1 MNLQFSS
8 LRGLA
13 RLAVTCAGAFVMAAC
28 GSSGAAASAYAQSG
42 PPLTVS
48 TGPSA
53 EPGNNLPAAG
63 SSSVPVVTISATPSS
78 VNSGGSSMITWSTS
92 AASTCTASG
101 GWTGAMSTKGAHI
114 TGALAHS
121 TTYSLSCTGA
131 GGTTRKSATVAINLS
146 SCASTSGALTLNAK
160 LTRSSGI
167 SPLLA
172 FFDAT
177 GTTDTALTGKT
188 TAFQDIA
195 YSWNFGDA
203 GASGTGTWKYGAN
216 AGRNTMNKATGGVAA
231 HLYITNGSD
240 TPYTAT
246 VTATDGTNTASCQ
259 LVLTAYDPSGPNGFP
274 GSATTCVSS
283 SGTPAAGKNGCPA
296 GAAVLKTSS
305 FVTALSNSQSDKRV
319 LFNCGDT
326 FTGNNALVTGQKFSV
341 GAYGS
346 CLGSTNGRPILSDNG
361 SSGEISLGSGSSAD
375 FDGRFSDLDLEG
387 NGNGGTAFRNASGTY
402 PYQIVLNN
410 IKSNGNTATFYNFN
424 ASQYGLFDVVMTGM
438 GSVQGVFINN
448 SENQCINGSHA
459 YNCGGT
465 PAYSNINYWALIGNS
480 FNGAG
485 AQNGSSGIE
494 TVRISACRLCVI
506 ENNTIENANKVGAV
520 LKLHNG
526 NPNSQGSW
534 IGQYTELNE
543 ISDNL
548 FTGTSGAQ
556 LVEIAP
562 QNSVTDESLQKI
574 VFERNLIV
582 GVPSGSGKVL
592 ASVQNSTF
600 RDNVFNTANTVGT
613 DFSLQ
618 IARRGVEWNS
628 TPGAPSNSSEPQYDE
643 AYNNSCYSL
652 SRANGCIGFDG
663 VNFRSP
669 GNDGW
674 VKNNLYYN
682 PAGGT
687 TVSNTG
693 TANTVSNNTATVTG
707 NPDFINAGGSFDLL
721 SDFMPTKN
729 FLGGTD
735 VPVHFDALGTAWP
748 PTWDLGAVRP

>member
-1 MNLQFSS
+1 M
-8 LRGLA
+8 
-13 RLAVTCAGAFVMAAC
+13 VCCAAC
-28 GSSGAAASAYAQSG
+28 IMTVCGASGAASG
-42 PPLTVS
+42 SDMSS
-48 TGPSA
+48 TIA
-53 EPGNNLPAAG
+53 AAG
-63 SSSVPVVTISATPSS
+63 PVVTISASPGS
-78 VNSGGSSMITWSTS
+78 VSSGGSAMITWSTS
-92 AASTCTASG
+92 AASSCTASG
-101 GWTGAMSTKGAHI
+101 GWTGARSTSGTHS
-114 TGALAHS
+114 TGALTHS

-131 GGTTRKSATVAINLS
+131 GGTTLKAATVAINLQ
-146 SCASTSGALTLNAK
+146 SCSATSGSLKLNAK
-160 LTRSSGI
+160 LTRAAGI
-167 SPLLA
+167 SPLMA

-188 TAFQDIA
+188 TAFQDVT
-195 YSWNFGDA
+195 YEWNFGDA
-203 GASGTGTWKYGAN
+203 GVSGIRAWKYGAN
-216 AGRNTMNKATGGVAA
+216 AGRNLMNTATGGVAA

-259 LVLTAYDPSGPNGFP
+259 LALTAYDPSGANGFP

-283 SGTPAAGKNGCPA
+283 SGTPVAGNNGCPV
-296 GAAVLKTSS
+296 GAAVLRTSS
-305 FVTALSNSQSDKRV
+305 FSTALSNSQTGKRV

-326 FTGNNALVTGQKFSV
+326 FTGNNAVVTGQKFSV

-346 CLGSTNGRPILSDNG
+346 CVGTTNKRPILSDSG

-375 FDGRFSDLDLEG
+375 YDGRFSDLDLEG
-387 NGNGGTAFRNASGTY
+387 NGNGGTAFKNSSGTY

-410 IKSNGNTATFYNFN
+410 IRSNGNKATFYNFN
-424 ASQYGLFDVVMTGM
+424 ASQYGLFNVVMTGM
-438 GSVQGVFINN
+438 GSIQGVFINN
-448 SENQCINGSHA
+448 SENQCTNGSQR

-465 PAYSNINYWALIGNS
+465 PAYFNVNYWALLGNS

-485 AQNGSSGIE
+485 APNGSAGIE

-506 ENNTIENANKVGAV
+506 ENNTIENANDVGAV

-562 QNSVTDESLQKI
+562 QNSVTDERLQNI
-574 VFERNLIV
+574 VFERNLVI
-582 GVPSGSGKVL
+582 GTAGGSGKVL
-592 ASVQNSTF
+592 TSVQNGTF
-600 RDNVFNTANTVGT
+600 RDNVFNTADTSGT

-628 TPGAPSNSSEPQYDE
+628 TAGAPTNPSEPQYNE
-643 AYNNSCYSL
+643 AFNNSCYSL
-652 SRANGCIGFDG
+652 SSSNGCIGFNG

-669 GNDGW
+669 GNSGW
-674 VKNNLYYN
+674 AKNNLYYN

-693 TANTVSNNTATVTG
+693 AGNAISNNTSTVAS
-707 NPDFINAGGSFDLL
+707 NPVFVNGGGSFNLI
-721 SDFMPTKN
+721 SDFMPTTK
-729 FLGGTD
+729 FQGGTA
-735 VPVHFDALGTAWP
+735 VPVFFDALGLPWLSI
-748 PTWDLGAVRP
+748 WDMGAVHP